1 MIKLE
6 IRAAWLPLLA
16 FIVLATG
23 CSDSPTGTTPPVP
36 PEQQEPTV
44 SFTYSGARSGSY
56 RVEGDVPLDAE
67 RRPQF
72 GTWAAALQIPGEAVG
87 VTAARARTAPV
98 ADVFL
103 IALHNITAPGS
114 YTITPQAQCRL
125 TTTTSC
131 ATGVFVFGF
140 DWEDANR
147 DPDAAYYIES
157 GTVTVTAIDDEWI
170 SGTFEASGPSLFVNG
185 GTISLAS
192 GSFDVPVVRNAA
204 AIRSNISVPYDLL
217 RNLLQRE

>member
-6 IRAAWLPLLA
+6 LRAAWLPLLS
-16 FIVLATG
+16 ICLLASG
-23 CSDSPTGTTPPVP
+23 CGDSPTGPTPPVP

-44 SFTYSGARSGSY
+44 SFTYSGARSGTY
-56 RVEGDVPLDAE
+56 RVEGDVSLDAE

-72 GTWAAALQIPGEAVG
+72 GTWAAALQIPGEAPG
-87 VTAARARTAPV
+87 VTAAQARTAPL

-114 YTITPQAQCRL
+114 YPITPQMQCRL
-125 TTTTSC
+125 TTATSC
-131 ATGVFVFGF
+131 ATGLFVFGF

-170 SGTFEASGPSLFVNG
+170 SGTFETSGPSLFVSG

-192 GSFDVPVVRNAA
+192 GSFDVPLVRNAA
-204 AIRSNISVPYDLL
+204 GIRSNVSAPYDLL
-217 RNLLQRE
+217 RNLLQRK